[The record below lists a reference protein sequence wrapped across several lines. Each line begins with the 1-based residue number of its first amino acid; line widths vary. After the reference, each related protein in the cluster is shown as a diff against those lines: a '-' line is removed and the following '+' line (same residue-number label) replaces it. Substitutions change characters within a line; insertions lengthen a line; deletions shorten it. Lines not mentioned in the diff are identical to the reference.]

1 MMTPALSD
9 RNAARAE
16 LGLGIYGLE
25 DLRTYLAYYA
35 GDASTRDLAFT
46 WLTEALNPILGHVAR
61 RTDYAFADL
70 ISLFVVRELRRL
82 GVRHAKIREA
92 EQHLRVTTGLAR
104 PFVHREVMTD
114 GRDVWIVGDESNQ
127 VEAASGPRGQQ
138 ASHVALQAYLKPV
151 QYTDNV
157 AATWIPAEH
166 VLVSPHVQ
174 FGEPVVQGT
183 RVPTAAVADIAAAAD
198 AERAAARLGIDQEK
212 ANSAIAFERR
222 LAAFRN

>member
-1 MMTPALSD
+1 MTPVASD
-9 RNAARAE
+9 QHPTRAD
-16 LGLGIYGLE
+16 LGLGIYSLE

-35 GDASTRDLAFT
+35 DDASTGTLALT
-46 WLTEALNPILGHVAR
+46 WLTEALNPVPGHVAR
-61 RTDYAFADL
+61 RPDYAFSDL

-82 GVRHAKIREA
+82 GVRMGKIRQA
-92 EQHLRVTTGLAR
+92 EKHMRKTTGLER

-114 GRDVWIVGDESNQ
+114 GRDVWIVGDEPHQ

-138 ASHVALQAYLKPV
+138 ASRIALAAYLKSV

-157 AATWIPAEH
+157 AATWIPADH

-183 RVPTAAVADIAAAAD
+183 RVPTAAVADIAASAGSD
-198 AERAAARLGIDQEK
+198 RAAARLGISQAEAD
-212 ANSAIAFERR
+212 AAIAFQRK
-222 LAAFRN
+222 LAALQN